1 MCGASVKSI
10 RNIFRTRATEGPR
23 NSDPPGQADVD
34 VESAIDLVRY
44 FYVLPEPVALPERFG
59 VSAMVRNQQTDTP
72 TDDDPPVTV
81 IFHQAD
87 IAGGRTHAA
96 FSALTAVTRGLSDV
110 PTAESEVSAPAL
122 LSQHTVVEA
131 ITTRESPDSIP
142 EEDQHQPIRWQ
153 PRADS
158 LTRCLALTDRVLRAH
173 RQASETPSGRL
184 TYPRAHSP
192 VLMFQAK
199 GVLEAQG
206 DDPEMPMIAR
216 PVEPWGGGGL
226 VMLDH
231 FNLPDPFR
239 GKPFD
244 AELQMRFPHWLQE
257 QERGNPLNLW
267 RERFIEARRA
277 LEVTGDMALA
287 VLLANTSAEV
297 MLDALLALLLW
308 EDGSSPEDVLDKFE
322 EGKVLRRLTA
332 EYPKRLKGSWSTSS
346 GPVGRWYSDAYRLR
360 HRVIHGGYEPT
371 PRQAQEAIDAVH
383 GLQRFV
389 MDRLADRRTAYPRS
403 ALMTLAEE
411 GLRRRNLWG
420 GQIERFAREV
430 APTEDDWRR
439 SFTAFHSALVDLL
452 APQTPNPSAR
462 N

>member
-1 MCGASVKSI
+1 MPTVEGAV
-10 RNIFRTRATEGPR
+10 
-23 NSDPPGQADVD
+23 
-34 VESAIDLVRY
+34 DLVRY
-44 FYVLPEPVALPERFG
+44 FYVLPEPVALPERFA
-59 VSAMVRNQQTDTP
+59 VSAMARNSRTDP
-72 TDDDPPVTV
+72 AAEDDPPVTV
-81 IFHQAD
+81 IFHQTD
-87 IAGGRTHAA
+87 ISGGRTHAA
-96 FSALTAVTRGLSDV
+96 FSALTQVTRGLTDV
-110 PTAESEVSAPAL
+110 PQADTEISAPN
-122 LSQHTVVEA
+122 LSSEHTVVEA
-131 ITTRESPDSIP
+131 ITTRDSPDLIP
-142 EEDQHQPIRWQ
+142 EDDQHHPIRWQ

-158 LTRCLALTDRVLRAH
+158 LTRCLSLTDTVLRAH
-173 RQASETPSGRL
+173 RQASESPSGRL

-199 GVLEAQG
+199 GVLETQE
-206 DDPEMPMIAR
+206 DDPSMPKIAR
-216 PVEPWGGGGL
+216 AVEPWGGGGL

-244 AELQMRFPHWLQE
+244 GDVQMRFPYFLQE

-277 LEVTGDMALA
+277 LEVTGDMAQA

-308 EDGSSPEDVLDKFE
+308 EEGHNPEAVVAKFE

-332 EYPKRLKGSWSTSS
+332 EYPHILKGTWSTSS
-346 GPVGRWYSDAYRLR
+346 GAVARWYADAYRLR

-371 PRQAQEAIDAVH
+371 PREAHEAIEAVH

-389 MDRLADRRTAYPRS
+389 MNRIADRRTTYPRS
-403 ALMTLAEE
+403 ALMTVGEE

-420 GQIERFAREV
+420 GQIERFARDV
-430 APTEDDWRR
+430 APIEDDWRR
-439 SFTAFHSALVDLL
+439 SFTSFHSALVDLL
-452 APQTPNPSAR
+452 APQAPNHSATK
-462 N
+462 